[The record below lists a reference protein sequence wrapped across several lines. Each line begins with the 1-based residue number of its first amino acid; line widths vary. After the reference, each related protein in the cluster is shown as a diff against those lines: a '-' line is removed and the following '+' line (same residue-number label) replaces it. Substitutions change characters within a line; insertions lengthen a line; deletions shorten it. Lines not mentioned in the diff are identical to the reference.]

1 MTADSTTVDTRHGAV
16 RGAVA
21 GGVLSFKG
29 IPYAA
34 PPVGPNRF
42 RPPQPVEPWAGT
54 RDATNFG
61 PTAPKAPYAP
71 PLNALIHE
79 VDIPGDDY
87 LNLNVYTPD
96 VTAHLPVMVWIHG
109 GAFVNG
115 SGSAYDATAF
125 ARDGVVA
132 VTINYRLG
140 ADGFLYHPG
149 NANRGL
155 LDQIAALEWVRDN
168 IAAFGGDPDQVTVFG
183 ESAGAMSVG
192 ALLTMPKAS
201 GLFQRAILQSGALH
215 HAISPPSA
223 ELVKARLATKLGTDD
238 FTAVPVSDLVVA
250 QQQLRAEVSA
260 SPDPAMWGEVATTM
274 IPFSP
279 VIDGDTVPGGYFN
292 SDVDILVGSNA
303 HEFRLYLVPTGL
315 MDHVTDDLL
324 IANARRFSVDLDQAR
339 SVYQGTPGEKLGQ
352 LMTDLHFRI
361 PAIRL
366 AETAKTAYMY
376 EFTWQPGT
384 FGGKLGACHAAEIP
398 FVFDVLDDNPF
409 ETLLGTDLPQHL
421 ADSMHAA
428 WVSFAT
434 NGNPGWFKYD
444 ERNRS
449 TMRFDFTSEVVLDPR
464 PAERALWEGIR

>member
-1 MTADSTTVDTRHGAV
+1 MITSPTVDARHGAV
-16 RGAVA
+16 RGAVT
-21 GGVLSFKG
+21 GGVLTFKG

-34 PPVGPNRF
+34 PPVGSNRF

-71 PLNALIHE
+71 PLDALIYE

-96 VTAHLPVMVWIHG
+96 VSARLPVMVWIHG

-115 SGSAYDATAF
+115 SSSAYNPTAF

-140 ADGFLYHPG
+140 IDGFLYHPG

-168 IAAFGGDPDQVTVFG
+168 ITAFGGDPDQVTVFG

-192 ALLTMPKAS
+192 VLLKMPKAA
-201 GLFQRAILQSGALH
+201 GLFQRAILQSGTAD
-215 HAISPPSA
+215 HAISPASA
-223 ELVKARLATKLGTDD
+223 ELVKARFAAHLGTDD
-238 FTAVPVSDLVVA
+238 FAAIPINELVVA
-250 QQQLRAEVSA
+250 QQEVRGEA
-260 SPDPAMWGEVATTM
+260 MAKPDPLLWGEVAKTM
-274 IPFSP
+274 LALCP
-279 VIDGDTVPGGYFN
+279 VIDGDTVPGAYFN
-292 SDVDILVGSNA
+292 SDVDILIGSNA
-303 HEFRLYLVPTGL
+303 EEFRLYLVPLGV
-315 MDHVTDDLL
+315 MDHITDEILTTNL
-324 IANARRFSVDLDQAR
+324 VRYGLDPAEAQA
-339 SVYQGTPGEKLGQ
+339 VYEGSSGEKMAQAL
-352 LMTDLHFRI
+352 TDWHFRI

-376 EFTWQPGT
+376 EFAWQPGT
-384 FGGKLGACHAAEIP
+384 FGGKLGACHAAELP
-398 FVFDVLDDNPF
+398 FVFDNLADNSF
-409 ETLLGTDLPQHL
+409 ATLLGTDLPQHL
-421 ADSMHAA
+421 ADAVHSA

-434 NGNPGWFKYD
+434 TGNPGWFRYD
-444 ERNRS
+444 TGNRS
-449 TMRFDFTSEVVLDPR
+449 TMRFDIDSEVVLDPR
-464 PAERALWEGIR
+464 PAERTLWEGIR